1 MRMRCLSLLCP
12 DILISKDNRMTRNNR
27 LVRLLGVVVAITA
40 FGLLSVGCTD
50 SSLDGKVDK
59 SKLPPPFPEG
69 KGPSAG
75 GGMAPGGAP
84 SASGAGAKANVPLN

>member
-1 MRMRCLSLLCP
+1 
-12 DILISKDNRMTRNNR
+12 MTRNNR

-40 FGLLSVGCTD
+40 FGLLGAGCTD
-50 SSLDGKVDK
+50 SSLDGKVDA

-75 GGMAPGGAP
+75 GGVAPGGGAAP
-84 SASGAGAKANVPLN
+84 SAAGAGAKAMQPQ